1 MVASETGTMRQV
13 MNLLGHSGM
22 RVTSIYLDHLLE
34 QDTSEMVGTLDAVFA
49 DEPVQ
54 EDID

>member
-13 MNLLGHSGM
+13 MNLLRHSGM

-34 QDTSEMVGTLDAVFA
+34 QDVSEMVEALDAVFA
-49 DEPVQ
+49 E
-54 EDID
+54 